1 MVIIETRIFTR
12 RIKEL
17 MSDEEYRELQEALV
31 NRPGMGDIIQGTGG
45 PLEAGRPGKERWRQ
59 GDLLLDDEK

>member
-1 MVIIETRIFTR
+1 
-12 RIKEL
+12 
-17 MSDEEYRELQEALV
+17 MSDDEYIELQEALV

-45 PLEAGRPGKERWRQ
+45 LEKSPLEAGRTGKERWRQ